1 MRFLRFRPRDRRQ
14 RDAFAEIPVTLPAAP
29 RFEYPHFI
37 AGQAAEALDAALL
50 AYPGPAPADPE
61 PAPPAVSIADDYRD
75 LRVFPAV
82 VRGACRAGLTGLGT
96 RGVHPVPPLPDYG
109 LHRFTADF
117 GPDTIGEEFDQ
128 VAERADAGFYS
139 ARRVFHRADTAG
151 FPAVVA

>member
-14 RDAFAEIPVTLPAAP
+14 RDAFAQIPVTLPAAP
-29 RFEYPHFI
+29 PFEYPHGI
-37 AGQAAEALDAALL
+37 AGPVWAAAD
-50 AYPGPAPADPE
+50 PVPADPE
-61 PAPPAVSIADDYRD
+61 PAPPAVSIAADYRD

-82 VRGACRAGLTGLGT
+82 IRGACSAGLTGLGT

-109 LHRFTADF
+109 LDRFTADF
-117 GPDTIGEEFDQ
+117 GPDTTGEEFDQ

-151 FPAVVA
+151 FPAVA